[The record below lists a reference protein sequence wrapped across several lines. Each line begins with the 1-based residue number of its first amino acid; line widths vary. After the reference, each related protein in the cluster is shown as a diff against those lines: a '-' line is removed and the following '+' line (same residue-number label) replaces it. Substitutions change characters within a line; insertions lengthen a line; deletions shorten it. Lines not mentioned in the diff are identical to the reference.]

1 MTSAVRPVRTKDRRS
16 QLALGR
22 AGEELASDHLRRQGF
37 TVLSRNWR
45 CREGELDVIAT
56 DGERLIV
63 CEVKTR
69 SGRRFGMPEEAV
81 TEDKQARIRRLAGR
95 WLATYRVAWCPVRF
109 DVIAID
115 CSPGVSPK
123 VRHIV
128 GAF

>member
-1 MTSAVRPVRTKDRRS
+1 MTSVVRLVRTTDRPSR
-16 QLALGR
+16 LTLGR
-22 AGEELASDHLRRQGF
+22 TGEELASEHLRGQGL

-69 SGRRFGMPEEAV
+69 SGRRFGAPEEAV
-81 TEDKQARIRRLAGR
+81 TGDKQARIRRLAGR

-115 CSPGVSPK
+115 CPPGAEPR
-123 VRHIV
+123 VRHIA